1 MNTFGDRLRA
11 ARTAKGYT
19 QEELAD
25 LMEVSKQSVSA
36 WENNRE
42 TPSFERLPRLRDALG
57 AALDELICGSAVL
70 LVSREEQGPYEIQ
83 PLLTIDERRLVRR
96 FRRLNERRQ
105 KALITVLGE

>member
-19 QEELAD
+19 QEELAE

-42 TPSFERLPRLRDALG
+42 TPSFERLARLRDSLG
-57 AALDELICGSAVL
+57 VALDELICGTAVL
-70 LVSREEQGPYEIQ
+70 LVSREEAGAYDVQ
-83 PLLTIDERRLVRR
+83 PLLTRDELRLVRR

-105 KALITVLGE
+105 KALIVMLED